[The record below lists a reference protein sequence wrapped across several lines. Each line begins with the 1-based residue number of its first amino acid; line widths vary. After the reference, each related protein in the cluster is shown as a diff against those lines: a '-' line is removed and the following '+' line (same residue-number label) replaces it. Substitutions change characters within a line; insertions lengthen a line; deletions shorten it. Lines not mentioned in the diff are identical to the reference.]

1 MKNTKKSRRQVV
13 MRRRKIFESVGL
25 TLSVA
30 GFTCLFLFCSTQDGY
45 DLPFPL
51 AIVGLIFL
59 SIGAW
64 MVNFIDKIRQEE
76 EERRYKRYLENH
88 GVRR

>member
-1 MKNTKKSRRQVV
+1 MKNTKKSRRQII

-25 TLSVA
+25 TLAVA
-30 GFTCLFLFCSTQDGY
+30 GFTCLFLFCSTKDGY

-59 SIGAW
+59 GIGVW
-64 MVNFIDKIRQEE
+64 MVNFIDKIRQED
-76 EERRYKRYLENH
+76 EERRYKRYLENNFKN
-88 GVRR
+88 